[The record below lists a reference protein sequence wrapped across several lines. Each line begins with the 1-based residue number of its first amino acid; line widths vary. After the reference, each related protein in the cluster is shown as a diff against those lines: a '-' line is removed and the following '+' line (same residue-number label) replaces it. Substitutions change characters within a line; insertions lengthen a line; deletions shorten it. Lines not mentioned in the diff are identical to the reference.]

1 MSFKKPFKLDDN
13 FTGMSFDITEPHA
26 AKAED
31 GRITVEQGLA
41 IVLNQLKALGRRPRT
56 IESYDYIFTKFIESS
71 EIEYVDELNAE
82 LFYHYI
88 ESLDVALSTKLIRVK
103 TIKAVLSRML
113 QNKLIAYN
121 FWEGVQVSVDKS
133 VKESTEEN
141 DLLLLLNLIDKT
153 TFVGYRDACA
163 ILLIYRTGLRLN
175 TIGQLRESH
184 VNFDTL
190 ELILDGRI
198 MKGRDMLKLPIDHQ
212 VADNLRQLIKANDE
226 VRSFKGTNNDYLFI
240 TARGDS
246 IINNEIHT
254 NVISKQLSK
263 YAKEY
268 GLKNISAHAIR
279 RAFAK
284 RLLNQGASVPLISK
298 ALGHKDLST
307 TTRYL
312 HLDADEVSN
321 NLRDYL

>member
-1 MSFKKPFKLDDN
+1 
-13 FTGMSFDITEPHA
+13 
-26 AKAED
+26 
-31 GRITVEQGLA
+31 
-41 IVLNQLKALGRRPRT
+41 
-56 IESYDYIFTKFIESS
+56 
-71 EIEYVDELNAE
+71 
-82 LFYHYI
+82 
-88 ESLDVALSTKLIRVK
+88 
-103 TIKAVLSRML
+103 
-113 QNKLIAYN
+113 
-121 FWEGVQVSVDKS
+121 WEGVQVSVDKS

-198 MKGRDMLKLPIDHQ
+198 MKGRDMLKLPIDQQ

-284 RLLNQGASVPLISK
+284 RLLNQGASVALISK
-298 ALGHKDLST
+298 ALGHKD
-307 TTRYL
+307 
-312 HLDADEVSN
+312 
-321 NLRDYL
+321 